1 MDYGL
6 TDILTGYYAENFYN
20 GNGPQT
26 RGSSA
31 SFEELTRQA
40 EQNRQYMNGGRDMSF
55 EDICDMRYPGAYCYV
70 PPELEEKLRADPK
83 LAGKVIAELDKIL
96 SQRDFFGRHPYGN
109 KRQDSAL
116 VILNED
122 GEVVNYYR
130 QSDQITGPTRE
141 ELRQIKA
148 EQEAKR
154 RRREHY
160 VKLLKESAIKRK
172 LLEQQS
178 NEKHVKDVLE
188 EKQDKEDEK
197 VHEQE
202 LTDAEESKTDSEIVV
217 KPDGSRVL
225 MLTTHVGG
233 AESSV
238 AIEISKP
245 TNMADDTRL
254 SEQDI
259 NNIQEA
265 MVNMASAMISR

>member
-1 MDYGL
+1 M
-6 TDILTGYYAENFYN
+6 
-20 GNGPQT
+20 
-26 RGSSA
+26 
-31 SFEELTRQA
+31 
-40 EQNRQYMNGGRDMSF
+40 
-55 EDICDMRYPGAYCYV
+55 
-70 PPELEEKLRADPK
+70 
-83 LAGKVIAELDKIL
+83 
-96 SQRDFFGRHPYGN
+96 
-109 KRQDSAL
+109 

-197 VHEQE
+197 VHKQE
-202 LTDAEESKTDSEIVV
+202 LADAKESKTDSKIVV

-225 MLTTHVGG
+225 MVTTHVGG
-233 AESSV
+233 TENSV

-245 TNMADDTRL
+245 TNMADDTKL
-254 SEQDI
+254 SEPDI